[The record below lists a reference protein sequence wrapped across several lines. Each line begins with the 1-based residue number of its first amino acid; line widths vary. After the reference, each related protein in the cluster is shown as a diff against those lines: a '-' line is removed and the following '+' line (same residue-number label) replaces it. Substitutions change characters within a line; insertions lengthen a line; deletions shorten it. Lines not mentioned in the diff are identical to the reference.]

1 MLIGMVGLGKMGGY
15 MSQRLT
21 QDGHQVVGYN
31 KDPVSKERVKE
42 MGITLADNLK
52 ELVSKLEAPRV
63 VWVMVPHGAPTDDT
77 VTELSKFLSKGDI
90 VIDGGNTR
98 FTDDLTHAKQ
108 LEPKG
113 IHFMDAGVS
122 GGVWGLEVG
131 YCLMVGGSNEDFAHV
146 EPVFKTLAPKDGYLH
161 CGPVGSGH
169 YVKMVH
175 NGIEYALMQAYAEGF
190 ELMEASQ
197 YDLDAAKI
205 AHLWGQGSVIRSWL
219 LELTASALDN
229 DPKLKSLEA
238 YVSDSGEGRWTVEE
252 AVNCAVPTPTIALA
266 LQMRFRSRQDNS
278 FAARLLAAMRHEFG
292 GHAVK
297 KT

>member
-1 MLIGMVGLGKMGGY
+1 MGGY

-21 QDGHQVVGYN
+21 QDGHQVIGYN
-31 KDPVSKERVKE
+31 KDPVPAERVKE
-42 MGITLADNLK
+42 MGITLADSL
-52 ELVSKLEAPRV
+52 EDLVSKLEGPRV
-63 VWVMVPHGAPTDDT
+63 VWVMVPHGAPTDST
-77 VTELSKFLSKGDI
+77 IAELANLLSKGDI

-98 FTDDLTHAKQ
+98 FTDDFAHAKQ

-131 YCLMVGGSNEDFAHV
+131 YCLMVGGAKEDFAHV
-146 EPVFKTLAPKDGYLH
+146 EPVYKTLAPPDGYLH

-175 NGIEYALMQAYAEGF
+175 NGIEYAVMQAYAEGF

-197 YDLDAAKI
+197 FDLDSAKI

-219 LELTASALDN
+219 LELTASALDQ
-229 DPKLKSLEA
+229 DPKLESLEPW
-238 YVSDSGEGRWTVEE
+238 VSDSGEGRWTVEE
-252 AVNCAVPTPTIALA
+252 AINCAVPTPAIALA

-278 FAARLLAAMRHEFG
+278 FAARLLAAMRHQFG

-297 KT
+297 KA